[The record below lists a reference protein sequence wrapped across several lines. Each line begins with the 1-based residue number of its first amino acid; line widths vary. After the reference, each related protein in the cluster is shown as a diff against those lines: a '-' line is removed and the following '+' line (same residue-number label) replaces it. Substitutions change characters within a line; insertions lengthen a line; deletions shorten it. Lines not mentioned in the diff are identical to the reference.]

1 MQIALLAGGLF
12 FTIVVVFFFISQKK
26 LVNKLKNA
34 NQENIQLRQ
43 QNAILMNEV
52 HHRIKNNLYT
62 ISNMLSLHASQT
74 ENKEATKAI
83 GEAVNRLISMSLL
96 YERLYQNKIQSGL
109 PLSAYIPDLARQ
121 IIDANAAG
129 NIELL
134 VQIDEIS
141 LPPKQLS
148 SIGIMLNE
156 IISNSIKHAFSAT
169 TNPLISITATRSEDG
184 IEICCRDNGNGI
196 TPDIEPQK
204 GFGWELLELSALQL
218 KAKLEIRQDKG
229 TVVKLIIPENMSF

>member
-12 FTIVVVFFFISQKK
+12 FAIVVVFFFISQKK
-26 LVNKLKNA
+26 LVNRLKTA

-62 ISNMLSLHASQT
+62 ISNMLSLQASQT

-169 TNPLISITATRSEDG
+169 TNPLISITATRSEDV

-196 TPDIEPQK
+196 TPDSEPQK